1 MMQRNILCID
11 LKSFFASCECID
23 KGLDPFTYPLVVTNP
38 DQGNGAMTLAVT
50 PYLKSLGVKSR
61 CRLYEI
67 PKNIKYFIARPRMA
81 LYDKMSKAVV
91 DIYLEF
97 VSKEDLNIYSVDECF
112 LDVTAYLKMYK
123 KTDYEL
129 ALEILKRVE
138 DVTGLTATCGIGPN
152 MLLAKVSMDI
162 EAKHHAD
169 CIAKWAY
176 DDVQTKLWA
185 ITPLSKMW
193 GIGPRMEKNLN
204 IMGCKTIG
212 DIAKLNPGK
221 LKDKFGV
228 MGVELWNHANGIDN
242 SMVSDF
248 NAPSL
253 DKSYNESQV
262 LFKDYNDKNIRIIID
277 EIIDNLTSRLRRGK
291 QETRCIGL
299 GITYSKNCGGGFY
312 HTIKLDNP
320 TDDAKVISKYCNII
334 FDKFY
339 EDDMPIRKVAITFAG
354 LVDKTSTQLNLFES
368 LEEQHEKDEIN
379 ETIDKIKSKFG
390 KNSILKA
397 SSLLEDSTIK
407 ERNGKIRGHS
417 A

>member
-1 MMQRNILCID
+1 M
-11 LKSFFASCECID
+11 S
-23 KGLDPFTYPLVVTNP
+23 
-38 DQGNGAMTLAVT
+38 
-50 PYLKSLGVKSR
+50 
-61 CRLYEI
+61 
-67 PKNIKYFIARPRMA
+67 
-81 LYDKMSKAVV
+81 LYDRMSKEVV
-91 DIYLEF
+91 NIYLEF

-112 LDVTAYLKMYK
+112 LDVTTYLKMYK

-138 DVTGLTATCGIGPN
+138 EKTGLTATCGIGPN

-162 EAKHHAD
+162 EAKHHDD
-169 CIAKWAY
+169 CIAKWTY
-176 DDVQTKLWA
+176 DDVKTKLWN

-204 IMGCKTIG
+204 MMGCKTIG
-212 DIAKLNPGK
+212 DIAKLNPGR

-228 MGVELWNHANGIDN
+228 MGYELWRHANGIDD
-242 SMVSDF
+242 SLVSDF
-248 NAPSL
+248 NTEAK
-253 DKSYNESQV
+253 DKSFNESQV
-262 LFKDYNDKNIRIIID
+262 LFKDYTDKNIKIIID
-277 EIIDNLTSRLRRGK
+277 EIIDNLTARLRK
-291 QETRCIGL
+291 EKKEATNVGL
-299 GITYSKNCGGGFY
+299 GITYSKNVGGGFY
-312 HTIKLDNP
+312 HTTKIDNP
-320 TDDAKVISKYCNII
+320 TDDAKIISKYCSII

-339 EDDMPIRKVAITFAG
+339 TDMPIRKVAITLGG
-354 LVDKTSTQLNLFES
+354 LVDKTSTQLDLFES
-368 LEEQHEKDEIN
+368 LDEKKENDEIN